1 MVAVHGWAERDKLIH
16 LCRPICHVFRQPFEV
31 FQGFMDACGKC
42 DPFSFDTSK
51 GFLHLA
57 EQSPGSGEGERHKAQ
72 FAEDPV
78 PFVYAY
84 PMLGARY

>member
-1 MVAVHGWAERDKLIH
+1 MVAVHGWEEQDKLIH
-16 LCRPICHVFRQPFEV
+16 FCRPICHVFRQPFEIC
-31 FQGFMDACGKC
+31 QGFIDTCLQC
-42 DPFSFDTSK
+42 DPFAFDVAK

-57 EQSPGSGEGERHKAQ
+57 EQYPDSGEGECHQAQ

>member
-16 LCRPICHVFRQPFEV
+16 PCRPIGHIFCHPFEV
-31 FQGFMDACGKC
+31 CQGFMDTCGQC
-42 DPFSFDTSK
+42 DPFAFDVAK

-57 EQSPGSGEGERHKAQ
+57 EQSPGSGEGECHQSQ
-72 FAEDPV
+72 FTKDPV
-78 PFVYAY
+78 LFVYAY